1 MKTEGSAVGLTR
13 HGKGTKWMIVVDANG
28 TVLGALVASANEA
41 EVKLA
46 RPTLETICVKQ
57 KRGRAKPRPARVTA
71 DRAYDSRELRSY
83 LRGRGIASC
92 IPVRKRRKNWKPR
105 RGRPIVVGKEQY
117 AKRNIVERTFAHLGN
132 YKRLLIRYEQHLE
145 VYRAFFMFTI
155 ALLTINRLL
164 K

>member
-1 MKTEGSAVGLTR
+1 
-13 HGKGTKWMIVVDANG
+13 MIAVDANG

-46 RPTLETICVKQ
+46 RPTLETISVRQ
-57 KRGRAKPRPARVTA
+57 KRGRARTRPARVTA

-92 IPVRKRRKNWKPR
+92 IPVRRRRKDWKPR
-105 RGRPIVVGKEQY
+105 RGRPRPIVVGKEQY

-132 YKRLLIRYEQHLE
+132 YKRLLIRYQRHLE
-145 VYRAFFMFTI
+145 IYRAFFLFTV
-155 ALLTINRLL
+155 ALLTINRVL